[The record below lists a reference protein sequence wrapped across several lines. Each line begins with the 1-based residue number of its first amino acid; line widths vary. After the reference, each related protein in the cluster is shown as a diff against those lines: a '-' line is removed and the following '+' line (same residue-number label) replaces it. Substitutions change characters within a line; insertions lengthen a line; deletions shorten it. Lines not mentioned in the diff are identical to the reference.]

1 MRRSVKRFRDRFR
14 DKRETT
20 SRAADGSLPD
30 SQPDQ
35 TPTTSNAPEPDP
47 QTRGYTEERTE
58 IHGLFTMFEPDQPEV
73 DIVAIH
79 GLNGHYLR
87 TWTEGSSNWLR
98 DFLPEDL
105 PTARIMSL
113 GYDSRVAFSSSVGN
127 IERFADQLLAY
138 LNRERK
144 EPTTQDR
151 PLIFICHSMGGLV
164 MKQVYHPSRSYS
176 FSSFH

>member
-1 MRRSVKRFRDRFR
+1 
-14 DKRETT
+14 
-20 SRAADGSLPD
+20 
-30 SQPDQ
+30 
-35 TPTTSNAPEPDP
+35 
-47 QTRGYTEERTE
+47 
-58 IHGLFTMFEPDQPEV
+58 MFEPDQPEV
-73 DIVAIH
+73 DIIAIH
-79 GLNGHYLR
+79 GINGHYLR

-127 IERFADQLLAY
+127 IDKFADQLLAY

-151 PLIFICHSMGGLV
+151 PIIFICHSMGGLV
-164 MKQVYHPSRSYS
+164 MKQVCYQPHFLSILCSRLMLYGSAI
-176 FSSFH
+176 